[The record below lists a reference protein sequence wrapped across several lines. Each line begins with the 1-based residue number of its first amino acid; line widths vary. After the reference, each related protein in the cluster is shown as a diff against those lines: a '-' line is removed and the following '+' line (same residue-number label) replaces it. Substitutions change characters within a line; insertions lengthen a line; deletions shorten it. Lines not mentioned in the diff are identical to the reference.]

1 MDGIGTGPNNSKRI
15 YTLVL
20 FDESMKTIDQ
30 INEYQR

>member
-1 MDGIGTGPNNSKRI
+1 MDGTGTGPNNSKRI

-20 FDESMKTIDQ
+20 FDESQ